1 MWRVNNMG
9 VRENTNKLIEMCE
22 NGMISL
28 QDVVTMCLNWMSED
42 DVTDMLHANDIDLD
56 ENFY

>member
-1 MWRVNNMG
+1 MG

-42 DVTDMLHANDIDLD
+42 DVTDMLRANDIDLD